1 MESKEVMKVA
11 SLDVLGEI
19 KVAARDIPVKIGPG
33 AADTLSCRSEREIV
47 DVVDG
52 ELERFPSDTV
62 LAPTVGLAALA
73 GGELWH
79 H

>member
-1 MESKEVMKVA
+1 MKAA

-19 KVAARDIPVKIGPG
+19 KVAAWHPVKIGPE

-73 GGELWH
+73 GGEHSH